1 MAGITITACVR
12 RDGTLAIPKKARETL
27 GLHESAHVEITVT
40 TSSAQ
45 EEGQSRD
52 PLLELIGIG
61 NGGRTDGAEDHDSR
75 LYRRPSA

>member
-1 MAGITITACVR
+1 MAGITITARVR

-27 GLHESAHVEITVT
+27 GLHEGDQIEITVN
-40 TSSAQ
+40 TSSTQAG
-45 EEGQSRD
+45 EPDGD

-61 NGGRTDGAEDHDSR
+61 KGGPTDGAEDHDSR

>member
-1 MAGITITACVR
+1 MAEITITARVR

-27 GLHESAHVEITVT
+27 GLHEGDEVEITVNT
-40 TSSAQ
+40 ASAPTQ
-45 EEGQSRD
+45 EPGSD

-61 NGGRTDGAEDHDSR
+61 KGGPTDGAEDHDSR